1 MDKAIWKLLHI
12 YQCAHAPSMHLA
24 NKPQRLLSITKNV
37 MANVVVMNEKSYKF
51 TNAVKVLLNTPP
63 NALRKDTL
71 AGFMLEKLFEK
82 VEQQQ

>member
-1 MDKAIWKLLHI
+1 MDEAICRLLRI
-12 YQCAHAPSMHLA
+12 YQCAHAPTMPAAS
-24 NKPQRLLSITKNV
+24 KPQRLLSITKNV
-37 MANVVVMNEKSYKF
+37 MADVVVMNEKRYKF

-82 VEQQQ
+82 MEQQ